1 MDKGCIAHVIWLALM
16 MVIKNSCVPVSFP
29 AYMQEQKK
37 ITQPPS
43 RKLLF
48 RLEFSIQC
56 WNLFHW
62 SFALTLHHEITVV
75 LAWCAYLESPCWMT
89 VLAHVP
95 KEMFVSRECWDER
108 KNYLEKE
115 ICLWALQVSGQ
126 KWKSDTTIKK
136 ISFVEAVLS
145 QLGFF
150 LKLKIK
156 ICDPRARMYN
166 TSTSLPT
173 KTKLAHFAA
182 ITKGGNTLSQA
193 LSNSWAQSQLGNSV

>member
-136 ISFVEAVLS
+136 N
-145 QLGFF
+145 QLCWGC
-150 LKLKIK
+150 IE
-156 ICDPRARMYN
+156 
-166 TSTSLPT
+166 PT
-173 KTKLAHFAA
+173 GLLFKTKNKDLRSESQDVQYINVSANQNKIGSFRCHYQ
-182 ITKGGNTLSQA
+182 GGQHAESGLK
-193 LSNSWAQSQLGNSV
+193 